1 MKELLPFIPY
11 FIGSYA
17 LIFIGGYVWAR
28 EKYKTKARELQKAQ
42 RRLVTYNR
50 EGRVGQ

>member
-28 EKYKTKARELQKAQ
+28 EKYKVKVRELQKAQ
-42 RRLVTYNR
+42 RKFRTYDR
-50 EGRVGQ
+50 EGRIGQ